1 MKVERI
7 VANMEAQAPAAAKRF
22 YQDVLGLEVLMGLG
36 WIATYGSGQKMNVQI
51 SFVSH
56 SCRRRGFLLIPAEE
70 PWGVRRFYV
79 CDPFGKL
86 VNILTHLRLART
98 AVASP
103 SGATK

>member
-7 VANMEAQAPAAAKRF
+7 VANMEAHAPAAAKRF

-70 PWGVRRFYV
+70 PGA
-79 CDPFGKL
+79 FG
-86 VNILTHLRLART
+86 
-98 AVASP
+98 ASMCAIP
-103 SGATK
+103 SESSSISSPTSV